1 MDSDF
6 INAYVNKL
14 KNFNND
20 LINKNILLETQ
31 VEVQGKLITELKA
44 QIEQLNQKEEQKLS
58 LPADQ
63 F

>member
-6 INAYVNKL
+6 INAYVNRL

-31 VEVQGKLITELKA
+31 VEIQGKLITELKA
-44 QIEQLNQKEEQKLS
+44 QVEQLTQKEEQKLS
-58 LPADQ
+58 LPDDQ

>member
-44 QIEQLNQKEEQKLS
+44 QIEQLTQEESKLS
-58 LPADQ
+58 LPDDQ

>member
-44 QIEQLNQKEEQKLS
+44 QIEQLTQNEEPKLA
-58 LPADQ
+58 LPIDQ

>member
-6 INAYVNKL
+6 INAYVNRL

-31 VEVQGKLITELKA
+31 VEVQGKMITELKA
-44 QIEQLNQKEEQKLS
+44 QIEQLTQKEEQKLS
-58 LPADQ
+58 LPDDQ

>member
-1 MDSDF
+1 
-6 INAYVNKL
+6 VNRL

-31 VEVQGKLITELKA
+31 VEIQGKLITELKA
-44 QIEQLNQKEEQKLS
+44 QVEQLTQKEEQKLS
-58 LPADQ
+58 LPDDQ

>member
-1 MDSDF
+1 MDSEF

-20 LINKNILLETQ
+20 LINKNIILETQ

-44 QIEQLNQKEEQKLS
+44 QVEQLTQKEEPKLS
-58 LPADQ
+58 LPDDQ

>member
-1 MDSDF
+1 MDSEF

>member
-14 KNFNND
+14 KSFNND

-44 QIEQLNQKEEQKLS
+44 QIEQLTQKEEPKLA
-58 LPADQ
+58 LPIDQ

>member
-1 MDSDF
+1 MDSEF

-14 KNFNND
+14 KTLNND
-20 LINKNILLETQ
+20 LINKNILIETQ
-31 VEVQGKLITELKA
+31 VEIQGKLITELKA
-44 QIEQLNQKEEQKLS
+44 QIEQLTQKEEQKLD